1 MKKEEARGH
10 SEKAIVEDR
19 EKVYQ
24 TPHKGA

>member
-1 MKKEEARGH
+1 MKKEEESGYP
-10 SEKAIVEDR
+10 EKAIVEDR